1 MLSTAQEVPDVQV
14 TVTSCYVE
22 ADILC
27 NEWGGQEKL
36 QSGLGDLVVVAAV
49 SKKQVDMLLSVLP
62 CPDAVCY
69 TLPVQLER
77 VGGESFKLPHV
88 LFQHTSVDKMPVGL
102 GKQTV
107 PLVEICWQLTLRQCH
122 WEWSAHLQLH
132 RIGAGLCMCC
142 KNVLRHF
149 QHYLVGWP
157 QSDVIKGMQ
166 NSSWHFAELEGIA
179 AYCQADNCN
188 IGHVDIQSSKRYQQL
203 FVLTSQQC
211 GLVLVELGADSEEGL
226 VAGQESIQTGLV
238 HLTRA
243 DPLALLLVAHDHQL
257 PRFRQ
262 ADLNKLEC
270 VL

>member
-1 MLSTAQEVPDVQV
+1 M
-14 TVTSCYVE
+14 
-22 ADILC
+22 
-27 NEWGGQEKL
+27 
-36 QSGLGDLVVVAAV
+36 
-49 SKKQVDMLLSVLP
+49 
-62 CPDAVCY
+62 
-69 TLPVQLER
+69 
-77 VGGESFKLPHV
+77 
-88 LFQHTSVDKMPVGL
+88 
-102 GKQTV
+102 

-149 QHYLVGWP
+149 QHHLVGWP

-188 IGHVDIQSSKRYQQL
+188 IGHADIQSSKRYQQL